1 MNDLLLN
8 LGITAVLEALR
19 ESVKNAERK
28 AKLKAVMLKI
38 ATTIFAVFPDD
49 PEFDPQTPSF
59 KAKVK
64 KEASRL

>member
-1 MNDLLLN
+1 MNDILLN

-28 AKLKAVMLKI
+28 KKLKAVMLKI

-49 PEFDPQTPSF
+49 PDFDPLSASF
-59 KAKVK
+59 EAKVK